1 MKIKQYTL
9 EITSEEQTIDMPKP
23 FHILTVQLQYNKI
36 VLFVVEEDDTIS
48 TPHTFVLYTTDDDV
62 NINNIY
68 IGTVQT
74 HLVKNTYHLYQVNN
88 LT

>member
-9 EITSEEQTIDMPKP
+9 EITSEEQTIDMLDI
-23 FHILTVQLQYNKI
+23 FQILTVQLQYNKI
-36 VLFVVEEDDTIS
+36 VLFAVVDDDTIS
-48 TPHTFVLYTTDDDV
+48 TPHTFVLYTTDDEVVDV
-62 NINNIY
+62 VIY